1 MGEMGPVVGTIRPKV
16 VVIGATGQF
25 GGDLV
30 EVFEASGRW
39 EVVGL
44 SHDDIEVTRPESVQ
58 ETLRGLKP
66 SVVINTAAFNRVD
79 ACEAEG
85 EAAFRVNALGALH
98 VARAADGVGALC
110 VYISTDYVFDGRRGA
125 GAGEEEEGGGG
136 GRASQGAG
144 GGARADAGEGV
155 ATSRLGARAEPYTEQ
170 DRPNPINVYGASK
183 LAGEILT
190 AQGAARHL
198 VVRVASLFGR
208 RGARGKGGNF
218 VTAVVARARAG
229 ETVRVVHDIVMSPT
243 YTRDAARAME
253 RLVRAGVTG
262 VVHVVNSGMC
272 SWYEFACA
280 VVRLAGLD
288 VRVEPIP
295 ASAYPAAARRPA
307 FSALS
312 NRYACALAGPDA
324 LRPWQDALAEYVRQ
338 IV

>member
-1 MGEMGPVVGTIRPKV
+1 MGAVRPKV
-16 VVIGATGQF
+16 VVVGATGQL

-30 EVFEASGRW
+30 EVFEGSGRW

-44 SHDDIEVTRPESVQ
+44 SHDDIEVTRPESARTAL
-58 ETLRGLKP
+58 EALKP

-79 ACEAEG
+79 ACEAEV
-85 EAAFRVNALGALH
+85 ETAFRVNALGALH
-98 VARAADGVGALC
+98 VARAANSAGALC
-110 VYISTDYVFDGRRGA
+110 VYISTDYVFEGRRGTGNDTTTPA
-125 GAGEEEEGGGG
+125 GMHP
-136 GRASQGAG
+136 
-144 GGARADAGEGV
+144 
-155 ATSRLGARAEPYTEQ
+155 SRPMPYTEQ

-190 AQGAARHL
+190 AQAAARHL

-218 VTAVVARARAG
+218 VMTVLARAKAG
-229 ETVRVVHDIVMSPT
+229 EPLRVVDDIVMSPT
-243 YTRDAARAME
+243 YTLDAARVIE

-280 VVRLAGLD
+280 IVRLAGID
-288 VRVEPIP
+288 ARVEPV
-295 ASAYPAAARRPA
+295 SSDAYPAAARRPA

-312 NRYACALAGPDA
+312 NRYAANLIGGDGVRSWEDA
-324 LRPWQDALAEYVRQ
+324 LGEYVKR
-338 IV
+338 IL